1 MKYLLFILPLAL
13 FSCAKP
19 EISIE
24 SDATSAGSQPVGVL
38 EFGKAHAGSTVGI
51 SLGETLGESAY
62 CAATVLSNG
71 LVATSSDCLQDE
83 KNTYDVKE
91 MRFHLRAPNSGTTKH
106 YTVKAV
112 ESVDPQR
119 NLAYLSLQEVPEVV
133 VRTSIPSRWNGSA
146 VQGTDASVSP
156 SVSGTAFAVPDPDK
170 KGVVRIQVTAVRV
183 ETAPVI
189 VPVPAS
195 DKAAVAAADT
205 DGDPAPASPT
215 GPTSAVAES
224 PFAHPRA
231 VSIVGMK
238 GGSRGSPVFVD
249 GQLVSILRGDVGGR
263 NNGHWLVGPA
273 ATATP

>member
-1 MKYLLFILPLAL
+1 MKYLFFLVPLAL

-24 SDATSAGSQPVGVL
+24 PDASPQGSPPVGVL
-38 EFGKAHAGSTVGI
+38 EFGKAHAGSSMGI

-62 CAATVLSNG
+62 CAATVLNSG
-71 LVATSSDCLQDE
+71 LVATSADCLQDE

-91 MRFHLRAPNSGTTKH
+91 MRFHMRAPNSETTKH

-119 NLAYLSLQEVPEVV
+119 NLAYLSLQEIPEVLV
-133 VRTSIPSRWNGSA
+133 HTSIPSRWNGPA
-146 VQGTDASVSP
+146 PAGTDTAVNP
-156 SVSGTAFAVPDPDK
+156 SVPGIAYAVPDPDK
-170 KGVVRIQVTAVRV
+170 KGVVHIQITAVRV
-183 ETAPVI
+183 ETTPVI

-195 DKAAVAAADT
+195 DKAAIAAPDT
-205 DGDPAPASPT
+205 GNPSPASPA
-215 GPTSAVAES
+215 PTSAAAES
-224 PFAHPRA
+224 PFAHPRT

-249 GQLVSILRGDVGGR
+249 GQLVSILRGDAGGR